1 MKLTKIIISELVIL
15 VASIFVFRS
24 LWMILDKHFN
34 DTHLE
39 AMLIIGIV
47 AMILGTILLHN
58 EIKCEIKKIQHNK

>member
-24 LWMILDKHFN
+24 LWMMLDKYFN

-39 AMLIIGIV
+39 VMLIIGIV
-47 AMILGTILLHN
+47 TMIFGTILLHQ
-58 EIKCEIKKIQHNK
+58 EIKCEIKKLQHNK